1 MPKPTTP
8 RINIPVSTGRSP
20 LTGRL
25 LLGSL
30 GFAAIFT
37 MILTLTMLVSD
48 SANSGAVYL
57 ALINFNLI
65 LIALFMVLMGRR
77 FMMLFLERKK
87 GLVGARLQVRLL
99 AIFGFLAVVP
109 ALIVAIFSV
118 VFLNLGIEAW
128 FSGRVTKA
136 LDNSLEVAQAYL
148 EEHGNRLLLETRN
161 IAHDPNINSATFFID
176 PEIMVE
182 ILGAERESRGLA
194 ELSIYSSRG
203 ALLAHVG
210 DLAPAV
216 INREM
221 VEVFNDPSHL
231 TDLKT
236 KGMLVTDDTQGRIAA
251 VVALPFDDTFLVA
264 TRWINPAVL
273 DHLDRTRAAFR
284 EYYQLRSERNTVR
297 VVFTLFF
304 VLMTVVVLAAAM
316 WAGLNLASRI
326 VKPLGALVQA
336 THRVREG
343 DLTVRVEPMDED
355 EIGALTMAFNRMT
368 AELSASHDELETKNK
383 ELNRRRRGMEAVLT
397 GVTAGVML
405 VDNRGVVRLANKTAR
420 DVLDVKTGQRLGNFN
435 EELHHLVDQFAQQ
448 GGDMLQQQVK
458 IDHEGQNRTLLVR
471 LVPSD
476 VTAEGMQSVVVTFD
490 DITTLLSAQR
500 VAAWAEVARRI
511 AHEIKNPLTPIQ
523 LSAERLKRR
532 YKEQITHDVDTFTE
546 LTDVIVR
553 QVEDM
558 RRMVNEFSDFARMP
572 TPVFAPENIQKLV
585 NEVLLLHRTARA
597 DIQFDVVMPKAPISL
612 NCDRGQI
619 RQVLTNL
626 IENAA
631 QAIEEQKR
639 DENTPEGR
647 INVVVKK
654 TQRGKITITVVDN
667 GPGLPSDIETEKLFD
682 PYVTTKKKGTGLGLA
697 IVRKVVDEHGGAI
710 KLVKLEGRGT
720 KAELDLPLSE
730 D

>member
-1 MPKPTTP
+1 
-8 RINIPVSTGRSP
+8 
-20 LTGRL
+20 
-25 LLGSL
+25 
-30 GFAAIFT
+30 
-37 MILTLTMLVSD
+37 
-48 SANSGAVYL
+48 
-57 ALINFNLI
+57 
-65 LIALFMVLMGRR
+65 
-77 FMMLFLERKK
+77 MME
-87 GLVGARLQVRLL
+87 
-99 AIFGFLAVVP
+99 I
-109 ALIVAIFSV
+109 
-118 VFLNLGIEAW
+118 LGIE
-128 FSGRVTKA
+128 
-136 LDNSLEVAQAYL
+136 
-148 EEHGNRLLLETRN
+148 
-161 IAHDPNINSATFFID
+161 
-176 PEIMVE
+176 
-182 ILGAERESRGLA
+182 RENRGLS

-210 DLAPAV
+210 DLAPAE
-216 INREM
+216 INRELL
-221 VEVFNDPSHL
+221 EVFNDPGNLAS
-231 TDLKT
+231 LKT
-236 KGMLVTDDTQGRIAA
+236 KGMLITDDTQGRIAA
-251 VVALPFDDTFLVA
+251 IVALPFDDTFLIA
-264 TRWINPAVL
+264 TRWINPAIL

-284 EYYQLRSERNTVR
+284 EYYQLRSERGTVR

-304 VLMTVVVLAAAM
+304 VLMTVVVLATAM
-316 WAGLNLASRI
+316 WAGLSLASRI

-336 THRVREG
+336 TNRVREG

-368 AELSASHDELETKNK
+368 AELSESHDELETKNK

-397 GVTAGVML
+397 GVTAGVLL
-405 VDNRGVVRLANKTAR
+405 VDNRGVVRVANKTAR
-420 DVLDVKTGQRLGNFN
+420 DVLEVKTGQRLGNFN
-435 EELHHLVDQFAQQ
+435 EELHHLVDQFCQQ
-448 GGDMLQQQVK
+448 GGEMMQQQVK
-458 IDHEGQNRTLLVR
+458 IEHEGQTRTLLVR

-476 VTAEGMQSVVVTFD
+476 VTGEGIQTVVVTFD

-532 YKEQITHDVDTFTE
+532 YKEQITTDSETFTE

-572 TPVFAPENIQKLV
+572 TPVFAPESIQKLV
-585 NEVLLLHRTARA
+585 NEVALLHRTARSE
-597 DIQFDVVMPKAPISL
+597 IKFNIEMPKGEITI

-639 DENTPEGR
+639 DENTPSGI

-654 TQRGKITITVVDN
+654 TQRGKITIAVTDN

-697 IVRKVVDEHGGAI
+697 IVRKVIDEHGGTV

-720 KAELDLPLSE
+720 KAELELPLTS